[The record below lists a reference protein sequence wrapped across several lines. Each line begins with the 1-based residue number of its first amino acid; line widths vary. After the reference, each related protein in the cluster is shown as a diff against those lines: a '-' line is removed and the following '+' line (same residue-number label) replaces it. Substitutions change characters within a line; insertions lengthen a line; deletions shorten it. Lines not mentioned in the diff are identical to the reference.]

1 MKTPRLTIGAS
12 VATLVLLAGCG
23 TGDTTGSGP
32 AVGGGGATNAACAT
46 TTKVKL
52 QLQWVAQS
60 QFAGYYAAKD
70 QGLWAKECLDVTIVE
85 GGVDIVPQTQLA
97 TGAVDFAIAWVPK
110 ALASRD
116 EGAKITDIGQI
127 YQRSGT
133 LQVSWKDSGI
143 TTAAGLAGK
152 KVGNWGFGN
161 EFELFAGLQKAG
173 VDPKS
178 GVTLVQQQ
186 FDMSALLG
194 KQIDAAQAMVYNEYA
209 QVLEQKNPA
218 TGALYQPSDL
228 SVINWND
235 EGTAMLQDAIWADT
249 EKLKSDKAYQDT
261 AVKLLKGAMA
271 GWVSCRDTFQ
281 PCVDIVLKNGPTLGA
296 SHQAWQL
303 AKVNEL
309 VWPAPAGIG
318 VVDKAAWDQT
328 VSVATSQKV
337 VKTAP
342 DADAYT
348 NPSPGGGPG
357 SARRPLRGEQV
368 VVDEVV
374 ETPVPEVLGLAL
386 EPGPHEPGGLGDV
399 LRRRVARGCSQG
411 EAAQPEAAGV
421 QGREGV
427 PDEHRHTRRH
437 HAASPG
443 VGVGPVADLA
453 LPGRLSG
460 KVHQRE

>member
-23 TGDTTGSGP
+23 TGGTTGSGP
-32 AVGGGGATNAACAT
+32 AGGGGGATNAACAT

-173 VDPKS
+173 VDPRS

-348 NPSPGGGPG
+348 N
-357 SARRPLRGEQV
+357 AYAQKAI
-368 VVDEVV
+368 D
-374 ETPVPEVLGLAL
+374 AL
-386 EPGPHEPGGLGDV
+386 K
-399 LRRRVARGCSQG
+399 A
-411 EAAQPEAAGV
+411 
-421 QGREGV
+421 EGV
-427 PDEHRHTRRH
+427 DVTG
-437 HAASPG
+437 ASYKA
-443 VGVGPVADLA
+443 PVVTLKE
-453 LPGRLSG
+453 GG
-460 KVHQRE
+460 K